1 MVTQEEILMCAG
13 HVSLY
18 CSELERLL
26 VNTKKR
32 GIGRTH
38 APSLKL
44 PKLDLPK
51 FSGDYSEWSTF
62 YDSFKSM
69 IHDNSTLP
77 GVQKFHYLK
86 ACLQGEASSVIRSL
100 AASND
105 SYLTAWNALV
115 TRYTNERIITSNLL
129 SKLTLIP
136 KVFADNLMSMKTL
149 RDTTIVALD
158 SLRTLGYPVD
168 GWSAI
173 LVHILSN
180 KLDQVITVEW
190 EKEIRR
196 VLKYPSFTQFLEF
209 ITEQINMLESISN
222 KFKGSKQT
230 TDKTSRPKSLKS
242 LNVIV
247 DKPKCFY
254 CDADHPLYQCNSF
267 IALNPQARYKA
278 AQNNS
283 LCNNCLRPGHS
294 ISSCRS
300 NSRCKKC
307 SKAHHTLLHFEKQ
320 ANPTPQRNS
329 SQAASPTSLQTIDQ
343 SSTSVVAHVS
353 AMDERTTL
361 LATFL
366 ARATAP
372 NGRQIMIRGLVD
384 PGSQTLF
391 MTENLAQ
398 LLRVTRRK
406 VNATIYGVTGGAVR
420 NVSSKAELIL
430 QSVKHDQASL
440 KVTALIL
447 PKITNYSPR
456 SYSPLE
462 FPQLGSL
469 DLVDEYASVK
479 NPIDILIGADY
490 CPQLL
495 LNQIIHSSNR
505 ALIAQ
510 DSLFGWVVYGTLTS
524 HMHTATV
531 NVLHCC
537 DFDKTLRD
545 FWEIEEVTS
554 TYSLTPEDQLCE
566 DIFASNVTQLPSG
579 RYQVAL
585 PFKTEFSKS
594 ALGASR
600 SIAESALK
608 RVLCRINKSP
618 EQSESYAKFIR
629 EYEQLGHME
638 KVTTNAIDTD
648 SLVYLP
654 HHAVF
659 KLENGKQKIR
669 VVFNASAKTKSGLSL
684 NDVLLVG
691 PKLQKDITAILMNW
705 RDFRFVG
712 ITDIVKMFRQIL
724 IRPEDRKFQ
733 SIIWKDDSG
742 NTQAYQL
749 NTVTYGTGPA
759 PFLAS
764 RVVQE
769 LANQHGDD
777 FPDAKSILLQSIY
790 VDDILFGAN
799 NLADLRD
806 IQSQL
811 VQLLDKGK
819 FELSKWAFNS
829 ASTALQEIPNDSS
842 NANLNFNSENFNETS
857 KVLGISWYTSSDSFQ
872 FIISPSSITKLTK
885 RMLLSENAKI
895 YDPLGWISPFTI
907 VLKQIMQS
915 TWLLKLNWDDEVPEP
930 IQSKWMSYYSQMCEL
945 TKINIPRWNGQLSAA
960 DKLELY
966 GFCDASNV
974 SYSAVVYA
982 KFTNSDS
989 QTSVSLVMAK
999 VKVPPLKAIS
1009 IARLELV
1016 AAAYLTKL
1024 MLHIKSSL
1032 KRSVHDI
1039 FCFSDSQ
1046 IVLAWSAQHSS
1057 KWKAFVANRVEY
1069 IQSSLPEAHWSYVNT
1084 KSNPADLNSRGINP
1098 SQLIHCTLWWEGP
1111 SIIRETSSENSPL
1124 MFETNEEIK
1133 TSSIYT
1139 NHVTRDLP
1147 SFLHNYSSWT
1157 KLIRVVSYVLRFID
1171 RARRKNVCQHA
1182 HLSAL
1187 ELRTATLR
1195 VVKIIQA
1202 AAFLNDILTLQGKRS
1217 VPSSS
1222 RLLSLA
1228 PFLDAQGILR
1238 VGGRLQHSF
1247 LSDNQKHPI
1256 ILPTNYL
1263 TELLIRHIHI
1273 TTLHGGLQLTLTV
1286 LRCVTCVR
1294 QRAKLGT
1301 QFMGSLPTARVNR
1314 SHPFEHTGIDYA
1326 GPFLVKLHQ
1335 GRNSKS
1341 VKCYIAVFV
1350 CMATRATHLELVSK
1364 YDTDA
1369 FLAALARF
1377 TSRRGK
1383 PAVIYSD
1390 NGLNFQGANKEL
1402 KLAFQGSLKHV
1413 QSIDFEP
1420 IREIEW
1426 KFIPVATPYWGG
1438 LWESGVRSVKH
1449 HLKRV
1454 LGTFLPTFEEMT
1466 TLICRIEACLHSRPL
1481 SRLRDDIESL
1491 ECLTPGHFLVGRS
1504 LLAPPEMSVLD
1515 LKEST
1520 LNRWQTITRITE
1532 LFWQKWSGEYLQ
1544 SLQSRP
1550 KWQIKNNDFR
1560 EGDIVIIKTP
1570 NAPPCKWNLGRIIR
1584 LIIGSDSVARVAV
1597 VQTANKQIQ
1606 RSLTQLCRI
1615 PA

>member
-18 CSELERLL
+18 CSELDRLL

-32 GIGRTH
+32 GIGNFTVPYLNGRLASAKEILAKIQMNHVTITNH
-38 APSLKL
+38 LSEK
-44 PKLDLPK
+44 DLQQ
-51 FSGDYSEWSTF
+51 FNYTTQNTYERAMTAYLTAEEYILEQIENLS
-62 YDSFKSM
+62 
-69 IHDNSTLP
+69 

-136 KVFADNLMSMKTL
+136 KVFAGNLMSMKTL

-230 TDKTSRPKSLKS
+230 TDNTSRPKSLKS
-242 LNVIV
+242 LNAIV

-320 ANPTPQRNS
+320 ANPTSQRNP
-329 SQAASPTSLQTIDQ
+329 SQATAPTSLQTIDQ
-343 SSTSVVAHVS
+343 PSTSVVAHVS
-353 AMDERTTL
+353 AMDERTAL

-384 PGSQTLF
+384 PGSQTSF

-406 VNATIYGVTGGAVR
+406 VNATIYRVTEGAVR

-430 QSVKHDQASL
+430 H
-440 KVTALIL
+440 
-447 PKITNYSPR
+447 PR

-469 DLVDEYASVK
+469 DLADEYASAK

-495 LNQIIHSSNR
+495 LNQIINSSNR

-510 DSLFGWVVYGTLTS
+510 DSLFGWVVYGTLAS

-545 FWEIEEVTS
+545 FWEIEEVPS

-600 SIAESALK
+600 SIAESALR

-618 EQSESYAKFIR
+618 EQSESYAKFIK

-638 KVTTNAIDTD
+638 KVTTNAIDAD
-648 SLVYLP
+648 SLVNLP

-669 VVFNASAKTKSGLSL
+669 VVFNASAKTQSGLSL
-684 NDVLLVG
+684 NDVLLIG

-712 ITDIVKMFRQIL
+712 ITDIIKMFCQIL

-742 NTQAYQL
+742 NTQTYQL

-769 LANQHGDD
+769 LANQHGDN

-790 VDDILFGAN
+790 IDDILFGAN

-857 KVLGISWYTSSDSFQ
+857 KVLGISWNTSSDSFQ

-999 VKVPPLKAIS
+999 AKVAPLKAIS

-1016 AAAYLTKL
+1016 SAAYLTKL

-1046 IVLAWSAQHSS
+1046 IVLAWIAQHSS
-1057 KWKAFVANRVEY
+1057 KWKVFVANRVEY

-1111 SIIRETSSENSPL
+1111 SIIRETSSGNSPL

-1139 NHVTRDLP
+1139 NHFTRDLP
-1147 SFLHNYSSWT
+1147 SFLYNYSSWT

-1202 AAFLNDILTLQGKRS
+1202 AAFLNYILTLQGKKS

-1286 LRCVTCVR
+1286 LRQKYWVINARNAAKSIIHRCVTCVR

-1314 SHPFEHTGIDYA
+1314 SH
-1326 GPFLVKLHQ
+1326 Q
-1335 GRNSKS
+1335 
-1341 VKCYIAVFV
+1341 
-1350 CMATRATHLELVSK
+1350 
-1364 YDTDA
+1364 
-1369 FLAALARF
+1369 
-1377 TSRRGK
+1377 
-1383 PAVIYSD
+1383 
-1390 NGLNFQGANKEL
+1390 
-1402 KLAFQGSLKHV
+1402 
-1413 QSIDFEP
+1413 
-1420 IREIEW
+1420 
-1426 KFIPVATPYWGG
+1426 
-1438 LWESGVRSVKH
+1438 
-1449 HLKRV
+1449 
-1454 LGTFLPTFEEMT
+1454 
-1466 TLICRIEACLHSRPL
+1466 
-1481 SRLRDDIESL
+1481 
-1491 ECLTPGHFLVGRS
+1491 
-1504 LLAPPEMSVLD
+1504 
-1515 LKEST
+1515 
-1520 LNRWQTITRITE
+1520 
-1532 LFWQKWSGEYLQ
+1532 
-1544 SLQSRP
+1544 
-1550 KWQIKNNDFR
+1550 
-1560 EGDIVIIKTP
+1560 
-1570 NAPPCKWNLGRIIR
+1570 
-1584 LIIGSDSVARVAV
+1584 
-1597 VQTANKQIQ
+1597 
-1606 RSLTQLCRI
+1606 
-1615 PA
+1615 

>member
-1 MVTQEEILMCAG
+1 MVTQEEILMRAG
-13 HVSLY
+13 HVGLY

-32 GIGRTH
+32 GIGNFTVPYLNGRLASAKEILAKIQTNHVTITNHLSEKDLQQFNYTTQNTYERAMTAYLTAEEYILEQIENLSGEQVAPVTAGRTH

-51 FSGDYSEWSTF
+51 FSGDYSEWSTI

-69 IHDNSTLP
+69 IHDNSALP

-180 KLDQVITVEW
+180 KLNQVITVEW

-283 LCNNCLRPGHS
+283 LCINCLRPGHS

-384 PGSQTLF
+384 PGSQTSF

-420 NVSSKAELIL
+420 NVSSKTELIL

-469 DLVDEYASVK
+469 DLADEYASVK

-495 LNQIIHSSNR
+495 LNQIIHSSNH

-510 DSLFGWVVYGTLTS
+510 DSLFGWIVYGTLAS

-545 FWEIEEVTS
+545 FWEIEEVPS
-554 TYSLTPEDQLCE
+554 IYSLTPEDQLCE

-654 HHAVF
+654 HHA
-659 KLENGKQKIR
+659 
-669 VVFNASAKTKSGLSL
+669 SGLSL

-842 NANLNFNSENFNETS
+842 NDNLNFNSENFNETS
-857 KVLGISWYTSSDSFQ
+857 KVLGISWNTSSDSFQ

-895 YDPLGWISPFTI
+895 YDPLDWISPFTI

-915 TWLLKLNWDDEVPEP
+915 TWLLKLNWDD
-930 IQSKWMSYYSQMCEL
+930 
-945 TKINIPRWNGQLSAA
+945 
-960 DKLELY
+960 
-966 GFCDASNV
+966 
-974 SYSAVVYA
+974 
-982 KFTNSDS
+982 
-989 QTSVSLVMAK
+989 
-999 VKVPPLKAIS
+999 
-1009 IARLELV
+1009 
-1016 AAAYLTKL
+1016 
-1024 MLHIKSSL
+1024 
-1032 KRSVHDI
+1032 
-1039 FCFSDSQ
+1039 
-1046 IVLAWSAQHSS
+1046 
-1057 KWKAFVANRVEY
+1057 
-1069 IQSSLPEAHWSYVNT
+1069 
-1084 KSNPADLNSRGINP
+1084 
-1098 SQLIHCTLWWEGP
+1098 
-1111 SIIRETSSENSPL
+1111 
-1124 MFETNEEIK
+1124 
-1133 TSSIYT
+1133 
-1139 NHVTRDLP
+1139 
-1147 SFLHNYSSWT
+1147 
-1157 KLIRVVSYVLRFID
+1157 
-1171 RARRKNVCQHA
+1171 
-1182 HLSAL
+1182 
-1187 ELRTATLR
+1187 
-1195 VVKIIQA
+1195 
-1202 AAFLNDILTLQGKRS
+1202 
-1217 VPSSS
+1217 
-1222 RLLSLA
+1222 
-1228 PFLDAQGILR
+1228 
-1238 VGGRLQHSF
+1238 
-1247 LSDNQKHPI
+1247 
-1256 ILPTNYL
+1256 
-1263 TELLIRHIHI
+1263 
-1273 TTLHGGLQLTLTV
+1273 
-1286 LRCVTCVR
+1286 
-1294 QRAKLGT
+1294 
-1301 QFMGSLPTARVNR
+1301 
-1314 SHPFEHTGIDYA
+1314 
-1326 GPFLVKLHQ
+1326 
-1335 GRNSKS
+1335 
-1341 VKCYIAVFV
+1341 
-1350 CMATRATHLELVSK
+1350 
-1364 YDTDA
+1364 
-1369 FLAALARF
+1369 
-1377 TSRRGK
+1377 
-1383 PAVIYSD
+1383 
-1390 NGLNFQGANKEL
+1390 
-1402 KLAFQGSLKHV
+1402 
-1413 QSIDFEP
+1413 
-1420 IREIEW
+1420 
-1426 KFIPVATPYWGG
+1426 
-1438 LWESGVRSVKH
+1438 
-1449 HLKRV
+1449 
-1454 LGTFLPTFEEMT
+1454 
-1466 TLICRIEACLHSRPL
+1466 
-1481 SRLRDDIESL
+1481 
-1491 ECLTPGHFLVGRS
+1491 
-1504 LLAPPEMSVLD
+1504 
-1515 LKEST
+1515 
-1520 LNRWQTITRITE
+1520 
-1532 LFWQKWSGEYLQ
+1532 
-1544 SLQSRP
+1544 
-1550 KWQIKNNDFR
+1550 
-1560 EGDIVIIKTP
+1560 
-1570 NAPPCKWNLGRIIR
+1570 
-1584 LIIGSDSVARVAV
+1584 
-1597 VQTANKQIQ
+1597 
-1606 RSLTQLCRI
+1606 
-1615 PA
+1615 